1 VSVLLSKCIG
11 EVKLFA
17 FPQRITKYT
26 NRGRLF
32 MENERKLIL
41 KLVENGT
48 ISAEEAIVLLE
59 SLTKNQNSTQPIIVP
74 LSKNTEEASNMN
86 DQSEASQKEADHE
99 EKKSKTTGFED
110 LFGKAF
116 NYKDTNHKMDEFMN
130 DLKQDLSQFS
140 ERVMGLMNSTFTK
153 IKDMDIEFPFGEK
166 VQFDKSYAFDASE
179 VKGIEIDIPNGKV
192 ELVKAEDA
200 QLLVEAHVK
209 TLLNN
214 QDEEKTIAQFEE
226 KFVTFT
232 NGKLTISVSSKMA
245 QVTVRL
251 AVPEQLYDLVLI
263 RLLNGGVTIQN
274 LDSKLVK
281 VKTYNG
287 SVKIEESTF
296 QHANIETGNGA
307 IDLRH
312 IKGEDLEAE
321 TVNGRIYI
329 DGELQEV
336 EAESVNGA
344 VVITTAAKDAR
355 KVKAQTVAGAVE
367 IYVPKSL
374 SLDGQ
379 VATNFGKADIGL
391 PDIETKLEEDQF
403 FHKTYHFDKIIE
415 NAHILKLTGESRT
428 GSIIV
433 RYIAE

>member
-1 VSVLLSKCIG
+1 
-11 EVKLFA
+11 
-17 FPQRITKYT
+17 
-26 NRGRLF
+26 
-32 MENERKLIL
+32 MENERKRIL

-59 SLTKNQNSTQPIIVP
+59 SLTKEQNSTQHSIVP
-74 LSKNTEEASNMN
+74 LTKSTDEAQSNGATQQQTN
-86 DQSEASQKEADHE
+86 NE

-110 LFGKAF
+110 IFGKAF
-116 NYKDTNHKMDEFMN
+116 NNKEANKKMDEFMN

-140 ERVMGLMNSTFTK
+140 DRVMGLMNTTFTK
-153 IKDMDIEFPFGEK
+153 IKDFDLEFPFGEK
-166 VQFDKSYAFDASE
+166 VQFDKNYAFEASE

-192 ELVKAEDA
+192 DLVKSESEA
-200 QLLVEAHVK
+200 LLVETQVK
-209 TLLNN
+209 TSLIDH
-214 QDEEKTIAQFEE
+214 DEEKTKAQFEE
-226 KFVTFT
+226 KFVHLT
-232 NGKLTISVSSKMA
+232 NGKLTISVTTKMS
-245 QVTVRL
+245 QVSLRL
-251 AVPEQLYDLVLI
+251 VVPEQLYDIVLI

-274 LDSKLVK
+274 LESKLLK

-287 SVKIEESTF
+287 AVKVDESSF

-307 IDLRH
+307 IELRH
-312 IKGEDLEAE
+312 VKGENLEAE

-344 VVITTAAKDAR
+344 VVITTNAKDAR

-367 IYVPKSL
+367 LYVPKSL

-379 VATNFGKADIGL
+379 VATNFGKADVGL
-391 PDIETKLEEDQF
+391 PDVETRSEEDQF
-403 FHKTYHFDKIIE
+403 FLKTYHFDKIID
-415 NAHILKLTGESRT
+415 NANILKLNGESRT
-428 GSIIV
+428 GTIIV